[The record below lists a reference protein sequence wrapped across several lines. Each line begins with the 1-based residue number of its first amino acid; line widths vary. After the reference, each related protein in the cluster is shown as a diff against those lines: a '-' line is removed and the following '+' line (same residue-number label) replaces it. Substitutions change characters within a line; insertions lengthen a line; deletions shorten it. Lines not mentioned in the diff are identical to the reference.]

1 MPGIASATGLLEAR
15 IRPTYRPKSKNIELA
30 GFVKPAPF
38 ILRPFSGLFNPYP
51 YGCSILCNHPADCE
65 AREILRRAKD
75 SWVCFFNVLLKK
87 KKIKFLHLDKQE
99 IFKKLDTWKCC
110 KQIMR

>member
-1 MPGIASATGLLEAR
+1 MIMHIEMNNQIDELFYLLQ
-15 IRPTYRPKSKNIELA
+15 NIELA

-65 AREILRRAKD
+65 AREVLRRAKD

-87 KKIKFLHLDKQE
+87 KKFLHLDKQE
-99 IFKKLDTWKCC
+99 IFKKLDTWKL
-110 KQIMR
+110 